1 LRAARRLAFLA
12 AGVAVFLIHLALAQA
27 PGLAEAAWGRAGL
40 AVAWWLSRVTGIVP
54 WSVGE
59 VLILL
64 LLALFL
70 ALLARGLADVA
81 RRRRRIANL
90 LAGAALLGAQST
102 GLIVGAFYL
111 LWGFGYSRPRL
122 EERFDWP
129 SGAAA
134 SAVELEALARE
145 MLDATNREYRE
156 VHGTDDAGKPTALR
170 DPAALEP
177 ALEEGWRRAASAA
190 GLGGLPERGEYGRI
204 KRPLVLSRALD
215 WLGISGFYLPFTG
228 EANVNR
234 GLPAASYPMTAA
246 HEKAHQRGFN
256 PENEANFFGFLAA
269 ANAPDPLA
277 RYAAFLFAQRQLLA
291 ALAALDEERVGQLLR
306 QRLPGVQ
313 RDVDDIRDYWARFE
327 GPAREASRRTN
338 DAFLRTN
345 RVEGGVASYGR
356 SLELLVAWARERGG
370 TLAP

>member
-1 LRAARRLAFLA
+1 M
-12 AGVAVFLIHLALAQA
+12 
-27 PGLAEAAWGRAGL
+27 WGRAGL
-40 AVAWWLSRVTGIVP
+40 AVAWGLSRVTGLVP
-54 WSVGE
+54 WSVAE

-64 LLALFL
+64 VLALFL
-70 ALLARGLADVA
+70 TLLVRGVADVA
-81 RRRRRIANL
+81 RGRRRLVNL
-90 LAGAALLGAQST
+90 LAGGALLGAQVT
-102 GLIVGAFYL
+102 GLIVGGFYL

-134 SAVELEALARE
+134 SPSELEGLARE
-145 MLDATNREYRE
+145 MLDATNHAYRD
-156 VHGTDDAGKPTALR
+156 VHGTDDALAPTAL
-170 DPAALEP
+170 DHPAVLEP
-177 ALEEGWRRAASAA
+177 ALEEGWRRAARAA

-204 KRPLVLSRALD
+204 KRPLVLSLALD

-269 ANAPDPLA
+269 VNSPDPLA
-277 RYAAFLFAQRQLLA
+277 RYSALLFAQRQLLT
-291 ALAALDEERVGQLLR
+291 ALATLDEERVGLLLR

-356 SLELLVAWARERGG
+356 SVELLVAWARERGG